1 MTPPLGRK
9 DALEPMTPRFGARCL
24 FCFCNTILCLLL
36 ALFIF
41 WLIFLPKEPEFTVS
55 NASLTQFNFN
65 NNTLYYNLA
74 LNITIQNPN
83 KRVGIYYR
91 HIQVIANYRKE
102 RFSMVNLTSPPFYQG
117 HKNTTFLHDVLVEG
131 QELVEFGEHELSQFN
146 SETAAAFTILM
157 YGKFKTADYG
167 SSKIDCKL
175 KVPLSFSET
184 PATGFNT
191 TKCCNVYVLTNP

>member
-1 MTPPLGRK
+1 
-9 DALEPMTPRFGARCL
+9 MTPRFGARCR
-24 FCFCNTILCLLL
+24 FCFCNTILCLFL

-117 HKNTTFLHDVLVEG
+117 HKNTTFLHDVIVEG
-131 QELVEFGEHELSQFN
+131 QQLVEFGEHELSQFN
-146 SETAAAFTILM
+146 SETAAGVYNIDVKLALWVRAR

-167 SSKIDCKL
+167 SSNIDCKL

-191 TKCCNVYVLTNP
+191 TKCGNVYVLTNP